1 MNLTDLFLG
10 REATVPVGYCALVYR
25 AGAVA
30 NTLTPGRHRLRG
42 EPLITFVDLRDRLI
56 TTAPQEI
63 TTAEAVTLR
72 VTMSLHVRTVDPIAY
87 IEVAKDPDAAV
98 YLAAQIAVRDA
109 VAGVTVEQLLARG
122 TAIDLAPVRAAVD
135 AAAAPVGLDVVGV
148 AVKDILVPSEIRSAA
163 MELMTAKARGAAR
176 LEEARAETASL
187 RALANAGKMLDASP
201 ALAQLRMIQAAPHGS
216 KIVLSIAG
224 DD

>member
-1 MNLTDLFLG
+1 MNLTNLLLG
-10 REATVPVGYCALVYR
+10 REVSVPVGYYALVYR

-30 NTLTPGRHRLRG
+30 TTLTPGRHRLRG
-42 EPLITFVDLRDRLI
+42 EPLIAFVDRRDRLI

-72 VTMSLHVRTVDPIAY
+72 VIMSLHVRTVDPVAY
-87 IEVAKDPDAAV
+87 TEVAKDPDAGL

-109 VAGVTVEQLLARG
+109 IAGVTVEQLLARDA
-122 TAIDLAPVRAAVD
+122 AIDLAPVRAAVE
-135 AAAAPVGLDVVGV
+135 AAATPVGIEVLDV
-148 AVKDILVPSEIRSAA
+148 AVKDIVVPHQIRSAA
-163 MELMTAKARGAAR
+163 MELMTARTRGAAR

-201 ALAQLRMIQAAPHGS
+201 ALAQLRMIQAAPYGS

-224 DD
+224 DE